1 MPLLALLGYVGL
13 DVIGLNFLS
22 IFPLAA
28 AFYMTVM
35 NDKPLPKSQHQTFL
49 IALCAVTVFEIITM
63 NFLWAVVL
71 AGFTA
76 MYMANHSANLIGLR
90 KSKKVMEDVG
100 NKIRTKVKN
109 FS

>member
-13 DVIGLNFLS
+13 DLIGLNFLS

-35 NDKPLPKSQHQTFL
+35 NDKPLPKSEHQTFL
-49 IALCAVTVFEIITM
+49 VALCAVLALEVITF
-63 NFLWAVVL
+63 NFMWAIVI

-90 KSKKVMEDVG
+90 KSKKLMEKVG
-100 NKIRTKVKN
+100 NKIRKTVKN
-109 FS
+109 FN